1 MYTLEEIQMSILNGQ
16 RVQALEQ
23 LKESPSTLGE
33 LFTYLQVSGMSD
45 EVERI
50 TNLATTKGML
60 TGVLVE
66 GK

>member
-50 TNLATTKGML
+50 TNLATTKGMH
-60 TGVLVE
+60 TGS
-66 GK
+66 